1 MGKIK
6 EWRTNMPI
14 FNVIVEEEV
23 CKIIKVTAKDKDDA
37 ENKIHKGNWKLKDVI
52 NIETVFCV
60 IIGSQEMKHE

>member
-1 MGKIK
+1 M
-6 EWRTNMPI
+6 ERRRTNMPI
-14 FNVIVEEEV
+14 FNVMVEEEV

>member
-1 MGKIK
+1 
-6 EWRTNMPI
+6 MPI
-14 FNVIVEEEV
+14 FNVMVEEEV